1 MKKNKTLD
9 FLQKNYGW
17 IVALITGVSIII
29 TFVLKFIKYICST
42 FYFYY
47 YGISYEL
54 FNSEELNI
62 LYNFG
67 FSIII
72 ILCICSLIY
81 CYIQLFNSK
90 KLELKTKALNTF
102 LIIISNL
109 IMVYSINTEYSIWN
123 IIINT
128 GLLIATEII
137 MIFVFFKKSKKEETE
152 KLETKSI
159 LNSLKIL
166 PFYLIFVVFV
176 ILFEYGLWIKM
187 NKTYRI
193 VDNDTGKTIYTGKSK
208 KLGNMVSSE
217 TVTKMKELMAEGLID
232 VKSRIIF
239 VNDGSMDLTWKIIE
253 DLHNKDTLFGGINLT
268 RNRGHQNALL
278 AGLMT
283 VKDDADIVISLDA
296 DLQDDIN
303 VFDEMLRK
311 NNEGYDVIYGV
322 RNDRKKD
329 SFFKRHTAQM
339 FYKLTNKLGG
349 DLIYNHADFR
359 LMSRRALEGLAQFE
373 EVNLFLRGIVPLIGY
388 PSTIVEYE
396 RKERLAGKSKYPLR
410 KMMSF
415 AIEGITSLSI
425 KPMRFVT
432 GMGIFVFLVS
442 IAMMI
447 YAFVSYFTGRVVAGW
462 TSILISVWAIGGM
475 VLLGLGI
482 VGSYIGKIYLETK
495 KRPRYIVEKYINERE

>member
-1 MKKNKTLD
+1 MAK
-9 FLQKNYGW
+9 
-17 IVALITGVSIII
+17 
-29 TFVLKFIKYICST
+29 
-42 FYFYY
+42 
-47 YGISYEL
+47 
-54 FNSEELNI
+54 I
-62 LYNFG
+62 LYLV
-67 FSIII
+67 IP
-72 ILCICSLIY
+72 
-81 CYIQLFNSK
+81 CYNEEEVLADTAG
-90 KLELKTKALNTF
+90 KLDK
-102 LIIISNL
+102 
-109 IMVYSINTEYSIWN
+109 
-123 IIINT
+123 
-128 GLLIATEII
+128 
-137 MIFVFFKKSKKEETE
+137 
-152 KLETKSI
+152 
-159 LNSLKIL
+159 
-166 PFYLIFVVFV
+166 
-176 ILFEYGLWIKM
+176 
-187 NKTYRI
+187 
-193 VDNDTGKTIYTGKSK
+193 
-208 KLGNMVSSE
+208 
-217 TVTKMKELMAEGLID
+217 KMKELMAEGLID

-303 VFDEMLRK
+303 VFEEMLRK
-311 NNEGYDVIYGV
+311 NNEGYDVVYGV

-462 TSILISVWAIGGM
+462 TSILISVWTIGGM

>member
-1 MKKNKTLD
+1 MAK
-9 FLQKNYGW
+9 
-17 IVALITGVSIII
+17 
-29 TFVLKFIKYICST
+29 
-42 FYFYY
+42 
-47 YGISYEL
+47 
-54 FNSEELNI
+54 I
-62 LYNFG
+62 LYLV
-67 FSIII
+67 IP
-72 ILCICSLIY
+72 
-81 CYIQLFNSK
+81 CYNEEEVLADTAG
-90 KLELKTKALNTF
+90 KLDK
-102 LIIISNL
+102 
-109 IMVYSINTEYSIWN
+109 
-123 IIINT
+123 
-128 GLLIATEII
+128 
-137 MIFVFFKKSKKEETE
+137 
-152 KLETKSI
+152 
-159 LNSLKIL
+159 
-166 PFYLIFVVFV
+166 
-176 ILFEYGLWIKM
+176 
-187 NKTYRI
+187 
-193 VDNDTGKTIYTGKSK
+193 
-208 KLGNMVSSE
+208 
-217 TVTKMKELMAEGLID
+217 KMKELMAEGLID

-311 NNEGYDVIYGV
+311 NNEGYDVVYGV

-462 TSILISVWAIGGM
+462 TSILISVWAIGVIFSSNSSHNALNSSAWSFGRI
-475 VLLGLGI
+475 LKSL
-482 VGSYIGKIYLETK
+482 SAAASS
-495 KRPRYIVEKYINERE
+495 RPRLLSLPFES

>member
-1 MKKNKTLD
+1 MAK
-9 FLQKNYGW
+9 
-17 IVALITGVSIII
+17 
-29 TFVLKFIKYICST
+29 
-42 FYFYY
+42 
-47 YGISYEL
+47 
-54 FNSEELNI
+54 I
-62 LYNFG
+62 LYLV
-67 FSIII
+67 IP
-72 ILCICSLIY
+72 
-81 CYIQLFNSK
+81 CYNEEEVLADTAG
-90 KLELKTKALNTF
+90 KLDK
-102 LIIISNL
+102 
-109 IMVYSINTEYSIWN
+109 
-123 IIINT
+123 
-128 GLLIATEII
+128 
-137 MIFVFFKKSKKEETE
+137 
-152 KLETKSI
+152 
-159 LNSLKIL
+159 
-166 PFYLIFVVFV
+166 
-176 ILFEYGLWIKM
+176 
-187 NKTYRI
+187 
-193 VDNDTGKTIYTGKSK
+193 
-208 KLGNMVSSE
+208 
-217 TVTKMKELMAEGLID
+217 KMKELMAEGLID

-303 VFDEMLRK
+303 VFEEMLRK
-311 NNEGYDVIYGV
+311 NNEGYDVVYGV

-349 DLIYNHADFR
+349 DLVYNHADFR

>member
-1 MKKNKTLD
+1 MAK
-9 FLQKNYGW
+9 
-17 IVALITGVSIII
+17 
-29 TFVLKFIKYICST
+29 
-42 FYFYY
+42 
-47 YGISYEL
+47 
-54 FNSEELNI
+54 I
-62 LYNFG
+62 LYLV
-67 FSIII
+67 IP
-72 ILCICSLIY
+72 
-81 CYIQLFNSK
+81 CYNEEEVLADTAG
-90 KLELKTKALNTF
+90 KLDK
-102 LIIISNL
+102 
-109 IMVYSINTEYSIWN
+109 
-123 IIINT
+123 
-128 GLLIATEII
+128 
-137 MIFVFFKKSKKEETE
+137 
-152 KLETKSI
+152 
-159 LNSLKIL
+159 
-166 PFYLIFVVFV
+166 
-176 ILFEYGLWIKM
+176 
-187 NKTYRI
+187 
-193 VDNDTGKTIYTGKSK
+193 
-208 KLGNMVSSE
+208 
-217 TVTKMKELMAEGLID
+217 KMKELMTGGLID

-303 VFDEMLRK
+303 VFEKMLRK
-311 NNEGYDVIYGV
+311 NNEGYDVVYGV

>member
-1 MKKNKTLD
+1 
-9 FLQKNYGW
+9 
-17 IVALITGVSIII
+17 VIIS
-29 TFVLKFIKYICST
+29 KYDT
-42 FYFYY
+42 D
-47 YGISYEL
+47 ISGRMIYMAK
-54 FNSEELNI
+54 I
-62 LYNFG
+62 LYLV
-67 FSIII
+67 IP
-72 ILCICSLIY
+72 
-81 CYIQLFNSK
+81 CYNEEEVLADTAG
-90 KLELKTKALNTF
+90 KLDK
-102 LIIISNL
+102 
-109 IMVYSINTEYSIWN
+109 
-123 IIINT
+123 
-128 GLLIATEII
+128 
-137 MIFVFFKKSKKEETE
+137 
-152 KLETKSI
+152 
-159 LNSLKIL
+159 
-166 PFYLIFVVFV
+166 
-176 ILFEYGLWIKM
+176 
-187 NKTYRI
+187 
-193 VDNDTGKTIYTGKSK
+193 
-208 KLGNMVSSE
+208 
-217 TVTKMKELMAEGLID
+217 KMKELMAEGLID

-303 VFDEMLRK
+303 VFEEMLRK
-311 NNEGYDVIYGV
+311 NNEGYDVVYGV

>member
-1 MKKNKTLD
+1 MAK
-9 FLQKNYGW
+9 
-17 IVALITGVSIII
+17 
-29 TFVLKFIKYICST
+29 
-42 FYFYY
+42 
-47 YGISYEL
+47 
-54 FNSEELNI
+54 I
-62 LYNFG
+62 LYLV
-67 FSIII
+67 IP
-72 ILCICSLIY
+72 
-81 CYIQLFNSK
+81 CYNEEEVLADTAG
-90 KLELKTKALNTF
+90 KLDK
-102 LIIISNL
+102 
-109 IMVYSINTEYSIWN
+109 
-123 IIINT
+123 
-128 GLLIATEII
+128 
-137 MIFVFFKKSKKEETE
+137 
-152 KLETKSI
+152 
-159 LNSLKIL
+159 
-166 PFYLIFVVFV
+166 
-176 ILFEYGLWIKM
+176 
-187 NKTYRI
+187 
-193 VDNDTGKTIYTGKSK
+193 
-208 KLGNMVSSE
+208 
-217 TVTKMKELMAEGLID
+217 KMKELMAEGLID

-303 VFDEMLRK
+303 VFEEMLRK
-311 NNEGYDVIYGV
+311 NNEGYDVVYGV
-322 RNDRKKD
+322 RSDRKKD

-396 RKERLAGKSKYPLR
+396 RKERLAGKSKYPLK

>member
-1 MKKNKTLD
+1 MAK
-9 FLQKNYGW
+9 
-17 IVALITGVSIII
+17 
-29 TFVLKFIKYICST
+29 
-42 FYFYY
+42 
-47 YGISYEL
+47 
-54 FNSEELNI
+54 I
-62 LYNFG
+62 LYLV
-67 FSIII
+67 IP
-72 ILCICSLIY
+72 
-81 CYIQLFNSK
+81 CYNEEEVLADTAG
-90 KLELKTKALNTF
+90 KLDK
-102 LIIISNL
+102 
-109 IMVYSINTEYSIWN
+109 
-123 IIINT
+123 
-128 GLLIATEII
+128 
-137 MIFVFFKKSKKEETE
+137 
-152 KLETKSI
+152 
-159 LNSLKIL
+159 
-166 PFYLIFVVFV
+166 
-176 ILFEYGLWIKM
+176 
-187 NKTYRI
+187 
-193 VDNDTGKTIYTGKSK
+193 
-208 KLGNMVSSE
+208 
-217 TVTKMKELMAEGLID
+217 KMKELMAEGLID

-253 DLHNKDTLFGGINLT
+253 DLHNKDILFGGINLT

-296 DLQDDIN
+296 
-303 VFDEMLRK
+303 
-311 NNEGYDVIYGV
+311 
-322 RNDRKKD
+322 
-329 SFFKRHTAQM
+329 AQM

>member
-1 MKKNKTLD
+1 MAK
-9 FLQKNYGW
+9 
-17 IVALITGVSIII
+17 
-29 TFVLKFIKYICST
+29 
-42 FYFYY
+42 
-47 YGISYEL
+47 
-54 FNSEELNI
+54 I
-62 LYNFG
+62 LYLV
-67 FSIII
+67 IP
-72 ILCICSLIY
+72 
-81 CYIQLFNSK
+81 CYNEEEVLADTAG
-90 KLELKTKALNTF
+90 KLDK
-102 LIIISNL
+102 
-109 IMVYSINTEYSIWN
+109 
-123 IIINT
+123 
-128 GLLIATEII
+128 
-137 MIFVFFKKSKKEETE
+137 
-152 KLETKSI
+152 
-159 LNSLKIL
+159 
-166 PFYLIFVVFV
+166 
-176 ILFEYGLWIKM
+176 
-187 NKTYRI
+187 
-193 VDNDTGKTIYTGKSK
+193 
-208 KLGNMVSSE
+208 
-217 TVTKMKELMAEGLID
+217 KMKELMAEGLID

-303 VFDEMLRK
+303 IFEEMLRK
-311 NNEGYDVIYGV
+311 NNEGYDVVYGV

-425 KPMRFVT
+425 KPMKFVT

>member
-1 MKKNKTLD
+1 MAK
-9 FLQKNYGW
+9 
-17 IVALITGVSIII
+17 
-29 TFVLKFIKYICST
+29 
-42 FYFYY
+42 
-47 YGISYEL
+47 
-54 FNSEELNI
+54 I
-62 LYNFG
+62 LYLV
-67 FSIII
+67 IP
-72 ILCICSLIY
+72 
-81 CYIQLFNSK
+81 CYN
-90 KLELKTKALNTF
+90 
-102 LIIISNL
+102 
-109 IMVYSINTEYSIWN
+109 
-123 IIINT
+123 
-128 GLLIATEII
+128 
-137 MIFVFFKKSKKEETE
+137 EEEVLADT
-152 KLETKSI
+152 
-159 LNSLKIL
+159 
-166 PFYLIFVVFV
+166 
-176 ILFEYGLWIKM
+176 
-187 NKTYRI
+187 
-193 VDNDTGKTIYTGKSK
+193 TGKLDK
-208 KLGNMVSSE
+208 
-217 TVTKMKELMAEGLID
+217 KMKELMAEGLID

-425 KPMRFVT
+425 KPMKFVT

>member
-1 MKKNKTLD
+1 MAK
-9 FLQKNYGW
+9 
-17 IVALITGVSIII
+17 
-29 TFVLKFIKYICST
+29 
-42 FYFYY
+42 
-47 YGISYEL
+47 
-54 FNSEELNI
+54 I
-62 LYNFG
+62 LYLV
-67 FSIII
+67 IP
-72 ILCICSLIY
+72 
-81 CYIQLFNSK
+81 CYNEEEVLTDTAG
-90 KLELKTKALNTF
+90 KLDK
-102 LIIISNL
+102 
-109 IMVYSINTEYSIWN
+109 
-123 IIINT
+123 
-128 GLLIATEII
+128 
-137 MIFVFFKKSKKEETE
+137 
-152 KLETKSI
+152 
-159 LNSLKIL
+159 
-166 PFYLIFVVFV
+166 
-176 ILFEYGLWIKM
+176 
-187 NKTYRI
+187 
-193 VDNDTGKTIYTGKSK
+193 
-208 KLGNMVSSE
+208 
-217 TVTKMKELMAEGLID
+217 KMKELMAEGLID
-232 VKSRIIF
+232 IKSRIIF

-311 NNEGYDVIYGV
+311 NNEGYDVVYGV
-322 RNDRKKD
+322 RNDRRKD

-359 LMSRRALEGLAQFE
+359 LMSKRALEGLAQFE
-373 EVNLFLRGIVPLIGY
+373 EVNLFLRGIIPLIGY

-396 RKERLAGKSKYPLR
+396 RKERLAGKSKYPFN

-425 KPMRFVT
+425 KPMKFVT

-475 VLLGLGI
+475 VLLGLGV

>member
-1 MKKNKTLD
+1 MAK
-9 FLQKNYGW
+9 
-17 IVALITGVSIII
+17 
-29 TFVLKFIKYICST
+29 
-42 FYFYY
+42 
-47 YGISYEL
+47 
-54 FNSEELNI
+54 I
-62 LYNFG
+62 LYLV
-67 FSIII
+67 IP
-72 ILCICSLIY
+72 
-81 CYIQLFNSK
+81 CYNEEEVLADTAG
-90 KLELKTKALNTF
+90 KLDK
-102 LIIISNL
+102 
-109 IMVYSINTEYSIWN
+109 
-123 IIINT
+123 
-128 GLLIATEII
+128 
-137 MIFVFFKKSKKEETE
+137 
-152 KLETKSI
+152 
-159 LNSLKIL
+159 
-166 PFYLIFVVFV
+166 
-176 ILFEYGLWIKM
+176 
-187 NKTYRI
+187 
-193 VDNDTGKTIYTGKSK
+193 
-208 KLGNMVSSE
+208 
-217 TVTKMKELMAEGLID
+217 KMKELMAEGLID

-303 VFDEMLRK
+303 VFEEMLRK
-311 NNEGYDVIYGV
+311 NNEGYDVVYGV
-322 RNDRKKD
+322 RNDRRKD
-329 SFFKRHTAQM
+329 SFLKRHTAQM

-359 LMSRRALEGLAQFE
+359 LMSKRALEGLAQFE
-373 EVNLFLRGIVPLIGY
+373 EVNLFLRGIIPLIGY

-396 RKERLAGKSKYPLR
+396 RKERLAGKSKYPFK

-425 KPMRFVT
+425 KPMKFVT

>member
-1 MKKNKTLD
+1 MAK
-9 FLQKNYGW
+9 
-17 IVALITGVSIII
+17 
-29 TFVLKFIKYICST
+29 
-42 FYFYY
+42 
-47 YGISYEL
+47 
-54 FNSEELNI
+54 I
-62 LYNFG
+62 LYLV
-67 FSIII
+67 IP
-72 ILCICSLIY
+72 
-81 CYIQLFNSK
+81 CYNEEEVLADTAG
-90 KLELKTKALNTF
+90 KLDK
-102 LIIISNL
+102 
-109 IMVYSINTEYSIWN
+109 
-123 IIINT
+123 
-128 GLLIATEII
+128 
-137 MIFVFFKKSKKEETE
+137 
-152 KLETKSI
+152 
-159 LNSLKIL
+159 
-166 PFYLIFVVFV
+166 
-176 ILFEYGLWIKM
+176 
-187 NKTYRI
+187 
-193 VDNDTGKTIYTGKSK
+193 
-208 KLGNMVSSE
+208 
-217 TVTKMKELMAEGLID
+217 KMKELMAEGLID

-311 NNEGYDVIYGV
+311 NNDGYDVVYGV

>member
-1 MKKNKTLD
+1 MAK
-9 FLQKNYGW
+9 
-17 IVALITGVSIII
+17 
-29 TFVLKFIKYICST
+29 
-42 FYFYY
+42 
-47 YGISYEL
+47 
-54 FNSEELNI
+54 I
-62 LYNFG
+62 LY
-67 FSIII
+67 
-72 ILCICSLIY
+72 LVRP
-81 CYIQLFNSK
+81 CYNEEEVLADTAG
-90 KLELKTKALNTF
+90 KLDK
-102 LIIISNL
+102 
-109 IMVYSINTEYSIWN
+109 
-123 IIINT
+123 
-128 GLLIATEII
+128 
-137 MIFVFFKKSKKEETE
+137 
-152 KLETKSI
+152 
-159 LNSLKIL
+159 
-166 PFYLIFVVFV
+166 
-176 ILFEYGLWIKM
+176 
-187 NKTYRI
+187 
-193 VDNDTGKTIYTGKSK
+193 
-208 KLGNMVSSE
+208 
-217 TVTKMKELMAEGLID
+217 KMKELMAEGLID

-303 VFDEMLRK
+303 VFEEMLRK

>member
-1 MKKNKTLD
+1 MAK
-9 FLQKNYGW
+9 
-17 IVALITGVSIII
+17 
-29 TFVLKFIKYICST
+29 
-42 FYFYY
+42 
-47 YGISYEL
+47 
-54 FNSEELNI
+54 I
-62 LYNFG
+62 LYLV
-67 FSIII
+67 IP
-72 ILCICSLIY
+72 
-81 CYIQLFNSK
+81 CYNEEEVLADTAG
-90 KLELKTKALNTF
+90 KLDK
-102 LIIISNL
+102 
-109 IMVYSINTEYSIWN
+109 
-123 IIINT
+123 
-128 GLLIATEII
+128 
-137 MIFVFFKKSKKEETE
+137 
-152 KLETKSI
+152 
-159 LNSLKIL
+159 
-166 PFYLIFVVFV
+166 
-176 ILFEYGLWIKM
+176 
-187 NKTYRI
+187 
-193 VDNDTGKTIYTGKSK
+193 
-208 KLGNMVSSE
+208 
-217 TVTKMKELMAEGLID
+217 KMKELMAEGLID

-303 VFDEMLRK
+303 VFEEMLRK
-311 NNEGYDVIYGV
+311 NNEGYDVVYGV

-349 DLIYNHADFR
+349 DLIYNHADYR

-396 RKERLAGKSKYPLR
+396 RKERLAGKSKYPLK

>member
-1 MKKNKTLD
+1 MAK
-9 FLQKNYGW
+9 
-17 IVALITGVSIII
+17 
-29 TFVLKFIKYICST
+29 
-42 FYFYY
+42 
-47 YGISYEL
+47 
-54 FNSEELNI
+54 I
-62 LYNFG
+62 LYLV
-67 FSIII
+67 IP
-72 ILCICSLIY
+72 
-81 CYIQLFNSK
+81 CYNEEEVLADTAG
-90 KLELKTKALNTF
+90 KLDK
-102 LIIISNL
+102 
-109 IMVYSINTEYSIWN
+109 
-123 IIINT
+123 
-128 GLLIATEII
+128 
-137 MIFVFFKKSKKEETE
+137 
-152 KLETKSI
+152 
-159 LNSLKIL
+159 
-166 PFYLIFVVFV
+166 
-176 ILFEYGLWIKM
+176 
-187 NKTYRI
+187 
-193 VDNDTGKTIYTGKSK
+193 
-208 KLGNMVSSE
+208 
-217 TVTKMKELMAEGLID
+217 KMKELMAEGLID

-303 VFDEMLRK
+303 VFEEMLRK
-311 NNEGYDVIYGV
+311 NNEGYDVVYGV

-339 FYKLTNKLGG
+339 FYNLTNKLGG

-396 RKERLAGKSKYPLR
+396 RKERLAGKSKYPLK